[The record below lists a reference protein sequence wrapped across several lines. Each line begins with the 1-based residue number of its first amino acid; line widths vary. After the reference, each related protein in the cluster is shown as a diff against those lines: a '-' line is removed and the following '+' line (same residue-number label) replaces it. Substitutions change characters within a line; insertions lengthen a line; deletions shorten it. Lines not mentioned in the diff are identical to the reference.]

1 MRDETDFSNRFAVG
15 TVASTKQRV
24 TKEAVADMAKVSQ
37 DYNPIH
43 VDEEYARGHYFGRC
57 IAHGLFCEAMIS
69 RLLGTDLPGEGTVL
83 LSQNIRY
90 MAPVYVGDTV
100 TARVRIE
107 TVDAEKRKLKLSATC
122 FDQTGK
128 TLVDGT
134 VDVMVLE

>member
-1 MRDETDFSNRFAVG
+1 MRNEVDFSNKFAVG
-15 TVASTKQRV
+15 AEASTKRRV

-43 VDEEYARGHYFGRC
+43 VDEEYARSHYFGRC
-57 IAHGLFCEAMIS
+57 IAHGLFCESMIS

-83 LSQNIRY
+83 LSQSLRY
-90 MAPVYVGDTV
+90 LAPVYVGDTV

-107 TVDAEKRKLKLSATC
+107 WLDAEKRRLKLSAVC
-122 FDQTGK
+122 VDQTGK

-134 VDVMVLE
+134 ADVMVLE

>member
-1 MRDETDFSNRFAVG
+1 MRNEVDFSSKFAVG
-15 TVASTKQRV
+15 TGASMKRCV

-43 VDEEYARGHYFGRC
+43 VDEGYARSHYFGRC
-57 IAHGLFCEAMIS
+57 IAHGLFCESMIS

-90 MAPVYVGDTV
+90 LAPAYVGDTV

-107 TVDAEKRKLKLSATC
+107 RVDVEKRRLKLSTTC
-122 FDQTGK
+122 IDQTGK

-134 VDVMVLE
+134 ADVMVLK